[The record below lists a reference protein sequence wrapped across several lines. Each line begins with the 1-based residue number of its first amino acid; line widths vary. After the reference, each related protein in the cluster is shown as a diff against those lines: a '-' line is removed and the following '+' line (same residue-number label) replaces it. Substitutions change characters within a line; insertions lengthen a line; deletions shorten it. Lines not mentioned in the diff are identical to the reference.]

1 MERKIIASFKI
12 EKGIPIPPK
21 MFGFIVRIPYP
32 FLELE
37 IGDSFWFKASLKGL
51 NTANGSHNAIEA
63 RGKGRKFTSRHED
76 RNGVK
81 GFRTWRIA

>member
-12 EKGIPIPPK
+12 EKGIPVPPK
-21 MFGFIVRIPYP
+21 TYGGHIRIPYP

-37 IGDSFWFKASLKGL
+37 IGDSFWFKASPAGY
-51 NTANGSHNAIEA
+51 NPSVSSHNAIEA
-63 RGKGRKFTSRHED
+63 RHKGYKFTSRHEELD
-76 RNGVK
+76 GIK